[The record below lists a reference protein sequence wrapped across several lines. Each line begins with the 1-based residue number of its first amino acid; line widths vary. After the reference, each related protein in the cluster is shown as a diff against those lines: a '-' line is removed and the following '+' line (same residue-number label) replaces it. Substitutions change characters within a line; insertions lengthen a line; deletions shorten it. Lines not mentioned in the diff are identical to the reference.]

1 MTKRG
6 RGQRRSRRL
15 KNRDL
20 DEAQRRAAQH
30 IRYNYR
36 NKASRQVWD
45 TLVHYFREL
54 TKPTKTWR
62 MLVPPVDSMQVH
74 RHFLVERVEHR
85 SGCLFCRPAHVDCDC
100 MSCRPG

>member
-54 TKPTKTWR
+54 AGLTKRGDPSSWRLIVPRPTP
-62 MLVPPVDSMQVH
+62 L
-74 RHFLVERVEHR
+74 
-85 SGCLFCRPAHVDCDC
+85 HVDCDC